1 MENIS
6 PERRERVRDPIVHNG
21 VLGMLLFLAT
31 EAMFFG
37 GLISAFIVN
46 RSENLGNWPPPW
58 QPRLPVELTAINTV
72 FLIISGITMF
82 LLARELKKEEQ
93 ADSGKSN
100 ILYVLTMVFGL
111 IFVAIQGTE
120 WVKLVNAGLSSDVS
134 LFSAFFYTIIGLHG
148 IHVVLGLLYLIYV
161 GIRFLNTDDAGM
173 RSRFVSTTSVY
184 WYFVVG
190 LWPILYVLVYLL

>member
-6 PERRERVRDPIVHNG
+6 PARRESVRDPIVNNG

-46 RSENLGNWPPPW
+46 RSENLGAWPPPW
-58 QPRLPVELTAINTV
+58 QPRLPVEITAVNTV
-72 FLIISGITMF
+72 ILLISGITMF
-82 LLARELKKEEQ
+82 LVHREMKKQDKADVKKANNLFLTTMATGLAFL
-93 ADSGKSN
+93 
-100 ILYVLTMVFGL
+100 V
-111 IFVAIQGTE
+111 IQGSE
-120 WVKLVNAGLSSDVS
+120 WVKLVAEGLTTSTS
-134 LFSAFFYTIIGLHG
+134 LFSSFFYTIVGTHGLH
-148 IHVVLGLLYLIYV
+148 VLVGLLYLIFI
-161 GIRFLNTDDAGM
+161 GLRFVKSEDPNL
-173 RSRFVSTTSVY
+173 RYRYVSTTSVY